1 MNECK
6 RWSKWWSKWW
16 SKISP
21 LRGTPLCIF
30 LRPQEIKIIKTR
42 RVRRHEES
50 DCSEESQL
58 LRRVTF

>member
-1 MNECK
+1 MNVEVVEVVVEVVVEDF
-6 RWSKWWSKWW
+6 
-16 SKISP
+16 P

-50 DCSEESQL
+50 DCSEESL
-58 LRRVTF
+58 F